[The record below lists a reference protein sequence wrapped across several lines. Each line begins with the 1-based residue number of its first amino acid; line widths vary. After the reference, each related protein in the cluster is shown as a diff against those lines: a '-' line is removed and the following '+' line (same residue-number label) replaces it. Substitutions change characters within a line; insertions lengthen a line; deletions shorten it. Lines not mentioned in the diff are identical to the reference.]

1 MNNEE
6 KYIKEVKEIEEA
18 QKDNRK
24 KCVLHYTFFDWV
36 KKNLPAGSKILEI
49 GSGKS
54 SQILSYLY
62 KVDSVEHDT
71 KYVGKYLGVGYI
83 YAPIKEYKGYYW
95 YDIEALKKNLGEKYD
110 LIIVDGPTSKTGRE
124 GFCIN
129 FELFEK
135 YDCPILIDETNK
147 ELERKMLNVFLE
159 SGFEIISKGKKHVII
174 KIKKE
179 TELKKGTKLKKELVD
194 DLLEN
199 KNLVIGSIGDKD
211 PPKWLKEKGNYD
223 TCVIHSEDNNEKKFK
238 LKDFADYFI
247 SEKGTLEHQ
256 YKEAFEEIPKM
267 KFYKNIIYLEENFD
281 GNSKEVEKKLKK

>member
-6 KYIKEVKEIEEA
+6 KYLKASKEIELG

-24 KCVLHYTFFDWV
+24 KCILHYLVFDWIR
-36 KKNLPAGSKILEI
+36 KNIPKESKILEI

-71 KYVGKYLGVGYI
+71 KYAGKYLGVGYI

-95 YDIEALKKNLGEKYD
+95 YDLNVLKKNLGEKYD

-147 ELERKMLNVFLE
+147 ELERKMLNVFLK
-159 SGFEIISKGKKHVII
+159 SGFEIISEGKKYAII
-174 KIKKE
+174 KRKKITEGKKE
-179 TELKKGTKLKKELVD
+179 TKLKKELLD
-194 DLLEN
+194 ELLEN
-199 KNLVIGSIGDKD
+199 KNLVICSIGDKD
-211 PPKWLKEKGNYD
+211 PPEWLKEKGNYD
-223 TCVIHSEDNNEKKFK
+223 TCIIHFGDSNEKKFR

-247 SEKGTLEHQ
+247 SEKGTLKHQ
-256 YKEAFEEIPKM
+256 YKEAFQEIPKM
-267 KFYKNIIYLEENFD
+267 KFYKNIIYLKENFD
-281 GNSKEVEKKLKK
+281 GNSKKVEKKIKK